1 MKKLLIVATLAVA
14 ALANVR
20 VNVRVG
26 VGHPIRRPART
37 VVVRRPVVV
46 PARVVYA
53 APVIWTRTA
62 VALPGRDRL
71 VWEDSEVL
79 TRPEDWVD
87 TTLKVNARGDA
98 LYLRTEGRVQ
108 IDFAEVEFENGQVQ
122 VVDFN
127 EAPLERGT
135 FKLLDFK
142 DGRKVESVRLI
153 ARSRTPR
160 ARVTVLMAK

>member
-1 MKKLLIVATLAVA
+1 MKGILIAALLAVS

-37 VVVRRPVVV
+37 VIVRRPAVV

-53 APVIWTRTA
+53 PPVVWTRTV
-62 VALPGRDRL
+62 VALPPRDRL

-79 TRPEDWVD
+79 TRQEDWVD

-98 LYLRTEGRVQ
+98 LYLRTEGRMQ

-153 ARSRTPR
+153 ARARSQK
-160 ARVTVLMAK
+160 ARVTVLMGK